1 MSRGSRTVC
10 RQRAPHRALSDS
22 AALRCRHTAHRPPS
36 DQGGHPR
43 RRHCRRDTSTAR
55 PPGAHREP
63 LRAMRLP
70 SPGRRPAGCALDAD
84 GERLN
89 VRWHRGSGRRLPPTG
104 PTAAGHPAPL
114 MVAGGPPAYRR
125 VPRYGRSLLRPSMPT
140 TSVRWWA
147 RGRPCG
153 SACLGSSAGA
163 PSPCNSTSSTATGKA
178 LRTLSAGQVVNH
190 AGHA

>member
-1 MSRGSRTVC
+1 VSRGSRTVC
-10 RQRAPHRALSDS
+10 RQRVPHRALSDS

-36 DQGGHPR
+36 DEGGHQDPGIVGGTPPPHDR
-43 RRHCRRDTSTAR
+43 RAR
-55 PPGAHREP
+55 HREP

-70 SPGRRPAGCALDAD
+70 SPGRRPAGCALHTD
-84 GERLN
+84 GERMNL
-89 VRWHRGSGRRLPPTG
+89 RWHRGSGRRLPPTG

-147 RGRPCG
+147 RGRPCD

-163 PSPCNSTSSTATGKA
+163 PSPCNSTSSTAAGKA
-178 LRTLSAGQVVNH
+178 LRTSAGQVVIH